1 METAMELNLPVMA
14 GVISTV
20 IFAVSTLPML
30 VKAAR
35 TKDLS
40 SYSLGNILLANVGN
54 LIHSVYVF
62 NLPAGPVWVLHTF
75 YLVST
80 GLMLIWYT
88 RYVLRRNLRA
98 AAEGSAHDLIA
109 EDAAGVVRLV
119 DAEREH
125 DLSGADRYRQQGIDV
140 DVRVGQ
146 LSSDL
151 RDLAR
156 PVGNGHLERGVHR
169 VWHAGRLQ
177 RRPGGG
183 VITRREGHQPV
194 ITGCESGQFDVDL
207 ALGERLA

>member
-1 METAMELNLPVMA
+1 MELSFPVMA

-35 TKDLS
+35 TKDLG

-80 GLMLIWYT
+80 GLMLIWYV
-88 RYVLRRNLRA
+88 RFVLRRNLRA
-98 AAEGSAHDLIA
+98 AGRGSADDLIT
-109 EDAAGVVRLV
+109 EGAAGVVRLV
-119 DAEREH
+119 DADREH
-125 DLSGADRYRQQGIDV
+125 DLPGADRHRQQSVDV
-140 DVRVGQ
+140 DMRVGQ
-146 LSSDL
+146 PASDL
-151 RDLAR
+151 GDLPW
-156 PVGNGHLERGVHR
+156 PVGKGHLERGVHR

-177 RRPGGG
+177 RRSGGG
-183 VITRREGHQPV
+183 VITRREGHQPM
-194 ITGCESGQFDVDL
+194 IAGCEPGQFDVDL
-207 ALGERLA
+207 ALSERLA

>member
-1 METAMELNLPVMA
+1 MELNLPVMA

-35 TKDLS
+35 TKDLG

-75 YLVST
+75 YLVQT
-80 GLMLIWYT
+80 GLMLIWYV
-88 RYVLRRNLRA
+88 RYVLRRSLRA
-98 AAEGSAHDLIA
+98 AGRGLSDDLIA
-109 EDAAGVVRLV
+109 EDAGGVVRLV

-125 DLSGADRYRQQGIDV
+125 DLSGADRYRQQRVDV
-140 DVRVGQ
+140 DARVRQ
-146 LSSDL
+146 PSSNL
-151 RDLAR
+151 GSLPG
-156 PVGNGHLERGVHR
+156 PVGDGHLERRVHR

-177 RRPGGG
+177 RRPSRG

-194 ITGCESGQFDVDL
+194 ITGCETGQFDVDL
-207 ALGERLA
+207 ALRERLA